1 MSAVSTAAL
10 LAMFPSPDHTEVGV
24 GPYGYDIAPAAM
36 EFQGLPG
43 PGEGLEIMGRRIF
56 DTTEPDIT
64 GTGENF
70 RLRLY
75 RDPSGQVRLDQL
87 SYDSLLFA
95 ARYRPELG
103 DKLDLSALFGTWEEV
118 WAWDTGR
125 SQYRFF
131 LPITLT
137 ALGFSNTDQ
146 DEDERLKYYAAAGA
160 GVGGE
165 VLARLI
171 GPIGVQLRAEAKAKS
186 TNRHRGGEIN
196 TVRHEVRAAAE
207 LGVSYL
213 RDSQAWI
220 LGSWAEQITQWEP
233 RDDDGADGV
242 DRQYFAAGLR
252 LSGRFYKEA
261 PYSGGD
267 EDLDLEMLLDA
278 LRVRDEVPD
287 EPTEP
292 SAAPEGEDTP
302 EDGAGILE
310 VHWSELQ
317 FVERVDPS
325 YPEGATGEGRCTV
338 WVAIDERGQPS
349 DVRAEDCTEPWLKP
363 AMQAAWGWS
372 FQPIEQDG
380 VAVPAAFTYTMIF
393 EDPAGGQ

>member
-1 MSAVSTAAL
+1 MPAVSTAAL

-24 GPYGYDIAPAAM
+24 GPYGYDTAPAAM
-36 EFQGLPG
+36 EFQGLPS
-43 PGEGLEIMGRRIF
+43 PGEGLELMGRRIF
-56 DTTEPDIT
+56 DTTDPDIT

-75 RDPSGQVRLDQL
+75 RNQDGLVRLDQL
-87 SYDSLLFA
+87 SYDGLLFSV
-95 ARYRPELG
+95 RYRPELG

-125 SQYRFF
+125 SQYRLF
-131 LPITLT
+131 LPLTLT

-165 VLARLI
+165 ALVRLV

-196 TVRHEVRAAAE
+196 TVRHEVRGAAE
-207 LGVSYL
+207 LGLSYL
-213 RDSQAWI
+213 RERQAWI

-252 LSGRFYKEA
+252 LSGRFYKDD
-261 PYSGGD
+261 PYGD
-267 EDLDLEMLLDA
+267 VDDGLDLEMLLDA
-278 LRVRDEVPD
+278 LRVREEVLD
-287 EPTEP
+287 EPAEP
-292 SAAPEGEDTP
+292 AAPPEGGATPEGEP
-302 EDGAGILE
+302 GILE

-338 WVAIDERGQPS
+338 RVAIDEAGQPS
-349 DVRAEDCTEPWLKP
+349 DVRAEDCAEPWLKP

-380 VAVPAAFTYTMIF
+380 VAVPAEFVYTVIF
-393 EDPAGGQ
+393 EDPEGGQ